1 MSTSKWFKPSNGGS
15 KEVEEIALL
24 NANNSNAT
32 IGNNSADPKDQPQS
46 SCTGVKK
53 NLYFQCQ
60 QHCMS
65 VVITIIALKL
75 LWGHI

>member
-53 NLYFQCQ
+53 IFIFSASNTVCQ
-60 QHCMS
+60 
-65 VVITIIALKL
+65 
-75 LWGHI
+75 